1 MTTATTPPSGSVIA
15 SVAYSEG
22 RKVGEVAVDD
32 ISEVVERPDTFIWI
46 GVFEPDELLLRKMQ
60 EEFGLHDLAIED
72 ALSAHQRP
80 KIERYED
87 SLFVV
92 LRTAEIAPRKPT
104 EVCHVQYG
112 EIHVFLGT
120 NFILTVRHGYATS
133 FTQVRTRVEA
143 TPHLLKLGPAFALY
157 AIMDFIVDQYFPIID
172 ALGEELETLEQR
184 ILSQP
189 FSRETTTQIYK
200 LKRDLI
206 ALKRVVSPVIEMSG
220 RLQRFEDGDL
230 IPIDTRPY
238 FRDVYDHTLRIN
250 EMIDSVQDLLGTA
263 LEAHLSLLS
272 VSQNEDMR
280 RLAAWAAIFA
290 MATAIAGIYGMNFEY
305 MPELGWRLGYPFAL
319 ALIAGACLWIYRIFK
334 KAKWL

>member
-1 MTTATTPPSGSVIA
+1 MSPTTSPPQGTVIA
-15 SVAYSEG
+15 SAAYSNG
-22 RKVGEVAVDD
+22 RRVGDVALDD
-32 ISEVVERPDTFIWI
+32 ISDVVERPDSFVWI
-46 GVFEPDELLLRKMQ
+46 GLLEPDEPLLRKMQ

-92 LRTAEIAPRKPT
+92 LRTAEIAERKPT
-104 EVCHVQYG
+104 ETCNVQYG
-112 EIHVFLGT
+112 EVHIFLGR

-143 TPHLLKLGPAFALY
+143 LPELLKLGPAFALY
-157 AIMDFIVDQYFPIID
+157 AIMDFVVDQYFPIVD

-184 ILSQP
+184 VLSEP
-189 FSRETTTQIYK
+189 FNRTTTTQIYK
-200 LKRDLI
+200 IKRDLI
-206 ALKRVVSPVIEMSG
+206 GLKRVVAPVIEMSG

-230 IPIDTRPY
+230 IPIDARPY

-250 EMIDSVQDLLGTA
+250 EMIGSVQDLLGSA

-272 VSQNEDMR
+272 VSQSEDMR
-280 RLAAWAAIFA
+280 RLAAYAAIFA
-290 MATAIAGIYGMNFEY
+290 VATAIAGIYGMNFEH
-305 MPELGWRLGYPFAL
+305 MPELRWQLGYPFAL
-319 ALIAGACLWIYRIFK
+319 ALIAGSCLWVYVIFK
-334 KAKWL
+334 RAKWL

>member
-1 MTTATTPPSGSVIA
+1 MNPTTSPPQGAVIA
-15 SVAYSEG
+15 SAAYSNG
-22 RKVGEVAVDD
+22 RKVGEVALDD
-32 ISEVVERPDTFIWI
+32 ISDVVERPDSFVWI
-46 GVFEPDELLLRKMQ
+46 GLLEPDEPLLRKMQ

-92 LRTAEIAPRKPT
+92 LRTAEIADRKPT
-104 EVCHVQYG
+104 ETCNVQYG
-112 EIHVFLGT
+112 EVHIFLGR

-143 TPHLLKLGPAFALY
+143 LPELLKLGPAFALY
-157 AIMDFIVDQYFPIID
+157 AIMDFVVDQYFPIVD

-184 ILSQP
+184 VLSEP
-189 FSRETTTQIYK
+189 FNRTTTTQIYK
-200 LKRDLI
+200 IKRDLI
-206 ALKRVVSPVIEMSG
+206 GLKRVVAPVIEMAG

-230 IPIDTRPY
+230 IPIDARPY

-250 EMIDSVQDLLGTA
+250 EMIGSVQDLLGSA

-272 VSQNEDMR
+272 VSQSEDMR
-280 RLAAWAAIFA
+280 RLAAYAAIFA
-290 MATAIAGIYGMNFEY
+290 VATAIAGIYGMNFEH
-305 MPELGWRLGYPFAL
+305 MPELRWQLGYPFAL
-319 ALIAGACLWIYRIFK
+319 ALIAGSCLWVYVIFK